1 MDEPVSAPAAPEP
14 AAATTAGPHD
24 KVARIAAIAAIVAVV
39 AVGWLA
45 WDARSG
51 VNAIEAT
58 AGGRLAGLGAGPTQ
72 GKAPLAPSQS
82 ALEGAQ
88 ARLAERQARPADTPE
103 QRPALAGK

>member
-1 MDEPVSAPAAPEP
+1 MDEPLSSPAAPEP
-14 AAATTAGPHD
+14 AAATTAGPQD

-58 AGGRLAGLGAGPTQ
+58 AGRRPAALGAASPQ
-72 GKAPLAPSQS
+72 GKGSPAQTQS
-82 ALEGAQ
+82 ALEDAQ
-88 ARLAERQARPADTPE
+88 AGHAELQGR
-103 QRPALAGK
+103 AGA